1 MPRRT
6 FAKDRIYAG
15 AMLNASRVLKRNLY
29 PTSTFE
35 ILEQSQI
42 KAVLLQ
48 RERERERERY
58 NGYGRRVSVATCT
71 ALHQIKPTVGRRGGF
86 K

>member
-48 RERERERERY
+48 RERERERE
-58 NGYGRRVSVATCT
+58 TE
-71 ALHQIKPTVGRRGGF
+71 ITVMVEGSPWPHVQHCIR
-86 K
+86 